1 MSVTRLPVPALRPF
15 VSLVW
20 ASDGVPAA
28 RYAQPRYEH
37 ALPGGAMHLVFRL
50 TDDPLRIL
58 DGGSNAQPQA
68 MPNLQATPNLQALA
82 GAMIGG
88 VRSRYYLRE
97 MAAPSCSVG
106 AVLRPGAAALLFG
119 APADEFAER
128 HTPLDALWGSAAA
141 SLREQLLDA
150 AHAEARLALLEAALL
165 ARLPRVLGMHP
176 AIAAVLADLHALPS
190 VAAAVQCSGLSHRQ
204 FIAQFRHAMGL
215 APKTWLRVHRFQCA
229 LQALRHDENL
239 ALARLAVEAGYSDQ
253 AHFNREFLEFA
264 GVTPVAYQRQA
275 PHEANHLPV
284 DTKDRR

>member
-1 MSVTRLPVPALRPF
+1 VAT
-15 VSLVW
+15 
-20 ASDGVPAA
+20 A

-58 DGGSNAQPQA
+58 DVGRDAQA
-68 MPNLQATPNLQALA
+68 KATPNYKLLA

-88 VRSRYYLRE
+88 ARSRYYLRE
-97 MAAPSCSVG
+97 MTAPSCSVG

-128 HTPLDALWGSAAA
+128 HTPLNALWGSAAA

-150 AHAEARLALLEAALL
+150 ANAEARLALLEAALL
-165 ARLPRVLGMHP
+165 ARLPRVCGMHP
-176 AIAAVLADLHALPS
+176 AIAAMLADLHTLPS
-190 VAAAVQCSGLSHRQ
+190 VTAAVQRSGLSHRQ
-204 FIAQFRHAMGL
+204 FIAQFRHAVGL
-215 APKTWLRVHRFQCA
+215 APKTWLRVRRFQRA

>member
-1 MSVTRLPVPALRPF
+1 MVVTRSPLAGLQPF
-15 VSLVW
+15 VSLIW
-20 ASDGVPAA
+20 ASDGVATA

-58 DGGSNAQPQA
+58 GAGSDARPQA
-68 MPNLQATPNLQALA
+68 IA

-88 VRSRYYLRE
+88 ARSRYYLRE
-97 MAAPSCSVG
+97 LAAPSYSIG

-150 AHAEARLALLEAALL
+150 ANAEARLALLEAALL
-165 ARLPRVLGMHP
+165 ARLPRVCGMHP
-176 AIAAVLADLHALPS
+176 AIAAMLADLHALPS
-190 VAAAVQCSGLSHRQ
+190 VAAAVQRSGLGHRQ
-204 FIAQFRHAMGL
+204 FIAQFRHAVGL
-215 APKTWLRVHRFQCA
+215 SPKTWLRVRRFQCA
-229 LQALRHDENL
+229 LQALRNDKSC
-239 ALARLAVEAGYSDQ
+239 ALATLSVAAGYSDQ
-253 AHFNREFLEFA
+253 AHFNREFLEFT

-275 PHEANHLPV
+275 PREANHLPV